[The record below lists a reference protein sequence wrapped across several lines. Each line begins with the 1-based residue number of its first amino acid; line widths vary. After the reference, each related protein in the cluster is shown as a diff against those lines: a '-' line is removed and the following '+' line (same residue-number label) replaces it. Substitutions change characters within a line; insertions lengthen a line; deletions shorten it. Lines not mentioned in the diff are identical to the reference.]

1 MGDNKKIQAAF
12 RIAKEQNMY
21 VSFLEKKV
29 DIKNLIVS
37 LQPPKEKGF
46 KPFPSSSGSILW
58 LSTPKTKGT
67 SWYSWASL
75 ELPEKVI
82 LSSRK
87 IIGFQVNP
95 ARLLKVNT
103 KKRFDKF
110 INSYTVR
117 TNMRIVDWE
126 KVSDEYDGIVFV
138 PYKRGW
144 ASDKQLWY
152 RGLDADTVIIWAS
165 RAVIKRKVLLRT
177 QILTNCIF
185 YGTHNKI
192 EQQRDKRHNY
202 SQSYIKHGS
211 QHYKVKIGLVNNF
224 SA

>member
-12 RIAKEQNMY
+12 HIAKEQNMY

-29 DIKNLIVS
+29 DLKKLIVS

-46 KPFPSSSGSILW
+46 KPYPSSGGWLLW

-67 SWYSWASL
+67 SWYSWASS
-75 ELPEKVI
+75 ELPEKI
-82 LSSRK
+82 SLTSRK
-87 IIGFQVNP
+87 VVGFQINP

-110 INSYTVR
+110 VNSYTVR

-152 RGLDADTVIIWAS
+152 HGLDADTVIIWAP

-177 QILTNCIF
+177 
-185 YGTHNKI
+185 
-192 EQQRDKRHNY
+192 
-202 SQSYIKHGS
+202 
-211 QHYKVKIGLVNNF
+211 
-224 SA
+224 

>member
-12 RIAKEQNMY
+12 HIAKEQNMY
-21 VSFLEKKV
+21 VSFIEKKV
-29 DIKNLIVS
+29 NIKKLIVS
-37 LQPPKEKGF
+37 LQSPKNKF
-46 KPFPSSSGSILW
+46 LKPYPSSSGSILW

-67 SWYSWASL
+67 SWHSWASL
-75 ELPEKVI
+75 ELPEKVS

-110 INSYTVR
+110 AKNYAVR
-117 TNMRIVDWE
+117 TDKQFINWE
-126 KVSDEYDGIVFV
+126 RVSDEYDGIVFV

-152 RGLDADTVIIWAS
+152 DSLDADTVIIWAP
-165 RAVIKRKVLLRT
+165 RAIIKRKVLLRT
-177 QILTNCIF
+177 
-185 YGTHNKI
+185 
-192 EQQRDKRHNY
+192 
-202 SQSYIKHGS
+202 
-211 QHYKVKIGLVNNF
+211 
-224 SA
+224 